1 MVTHNQL
8 STTDIAIK
16 NLYVSFP
23 VKTGLVQAV
32 DNISVTFKHGQ
43 ITGIIGE
50 SGCGKSVLGQ
60 AILGILPEYVQRCG
74 QILYRDANIFADN
87 TVIPNFYGQEFA
99 LIPQNPGEAL
109 NPLRKTGKQ
118 FNDILLT
125 AGINDPDDNYKI
137 SLLQF
142 FGLADGRRVLA
153 AYPHELS
160 GGMLQRVLGAMSIC
174 CSPVW
179 LVADEPTKG
188 LDETACAVV
197 YENLGKIKT
206 KKNLGMLIITH
217 DLQLARSLCDTIAVM
232 YAGQL
237 VEYGP
242 HVLNAPKHPYTQAFL
257 AALPENG
264 FQPLAGLPPAP
275 QDNLQGCRFTP
286 RCKSSMPLC
295 HKEAPPTCTIGT
307 AEVRCFLYA

>member
-1 MVTHNQL
+1 MVTNNQL
-8 STTDIAIK
+8 STTDITIK
-16 NLYVSFP
+16 NLHVSFP
-23 VKTGLVQAV
+23 VKTGQVKAV
-32 DNISVTFKHGQ
+32 DNISVAFKHGQ
-43 ITGIIGE
+43 ITGLIGE

-60 AILGILPEYVQRCG
+60 AILGILPEYVQRRG
-74 QILYRDANIFADN
+74 QIFYRDANIFEDN

-109 NPLRKTGKQ
+109 NPLRKIGKQ

-125 AGINDPDDNYKI
+125 AAINDPDDNYKI

-142 FGLADGRRVLA
+142 FGLDDCQRVLS

-179 LVADEPTKG
+179 LLADEPTKG

-206 KKNLGMLIITH
+206 KKALGMLVITH
-217 DLQLARSLCDTIAVM
+217 DLQLAHSLCDTVAVM

-242 HVLNAPKHPYTQAFL
+242 HVLTAPKHPYTQAFL

-264 FQPLAGLPPAP
+264 FQPLPGLPPAP
-275 QDNLQGCRFTP
+275 QDKLQGCRFAL
-286 RCKSSMPLC
+286 RCKNSMLRC
-295 HKEAPPTCTIGT
+295 HKEAPPASTVEA
-307 AEVRCFLYA
+307 AEIRCFLYA